1 MTNATHPIV
10 VSVVI
15 PAYAAAAFIQ
25 TALDSVLQQSFGNY
39 EIIVVNDGSPDTKLL
54 EGALTPYWARIR
66 YFNRANMGPSA
77 ARNYGILQARGE
89 YVAFLDSDD
98 FWMPDHLEQAMRMFR
113 HDPSLGLVYG
123 DSFLL
128 KNGQVI
134 GRTFARESQV
144 LPVQF
149 ESLLEETCTVTT
161 STTVA
166 SRGALLQA
174 GLFDERLR
182 RCEDFDLWL
191 RMAFRGVKM
200 THHSE
205 ATACRT
211 VSQSGLSA
219 DGHRMKCDRL
229 GVFAKVASTL
239 PLSSDQRKVLNERYE
254 KTEAA
259 AHLDRFKTCLYK
271 GNFADAASAARHQGL
286 YTDGNYGQPFLVW
299 NEHLTRFVYVIGR
312 TTMFLPY
319 ETDFVQP
326 RLPIPP
332 AFRYRLNTFLRGW
345 WQDLSGALPDLR
357 LAIRKTRL
365 YNPCS

>member
-271 GNFADAASAARHQGL
+271 GNFADAASAARLASRTLHGWKLRAAVSCVERAPHTLRLCYRAHHNVLALRNRLRATKAGNSASIPFPPKHFPQGL
-286 YTDGNYGQPFLVW
+286 
-299 NEHLTRFVYVIGR
+299 
-312 TTMFLPY
+312 
-319 ETDFVQP
+319 
-326 RLPIPP
+326 
-332 AFRYRLNTFLRGW
+332 AA
-345 WQDLSGALPDLR
+345 GAEWGVAGSAAGD
-357 LAIRKTRL
+357 
-365 YNPCS
+365 